1 MINARLAVEGAA
13 LHESGEWQQILRL
26 GPVVDIDT
34 GKTVIDITPTLC
46 ADLAKAH
53 AKVLAAGLR
62 VPIDYNHGTS
72 LGRTA
77 EQRRTYGLVTEMEAR
92 ADGLFAK
99 LALNGAGVEWVKTN
113 LGNALVSPSI
123 VGGLFDPMKPGT
135 KLADVYVA
143 ALSLTESPRQNNL
156 PEVKLGA
163 GGDADVPA
171 AAPLA
176 LLATF
181 DTREDVRRFEDQI
194 RMKGRALL
202 IAEGYDVDEYVSL
215 ATWTGS
221 TSGTAVLGW
230 WSEGGGGEHLRRAQ
244 WSQGADGVVT
254 VSGPSTPMRMV
265 TQYEPE
271 DTAAMGAA
279 SLANSR
285 GHAPEEVPMSG
296 KDGGTQPQTEGGGD
310 FAVLLARLPD
320 ADRVAVEGEIRTLT
334 ERAKGAEQKAD
345 ALSVQLAAAQEAAD
359 KVSSTL
365 LARVEGLEAAAA
377 ARAKADA
384 EKDRAE
390 FLLSATQR
398 GAIGAGKEDQEAW
411 GNTYDALGPDRA
423 RALVARLKDGIA
435 GPVANLAR
443 AVPGLSGT
451 SAEPDKNRNAR
462 ISERASAL
470 AAEHNGRFDDYWSQ
484 AEKEVG

>member
-1 MINARLAVEGAA
+1 MSITARLAVEGAA

-26 GPVVDIDT
+26 GPVVDIAT
-34 GKTVIDITPTLC
+34 GKTVIDITAELC

-53 AKVLAAGLR
+53 GKVLAAGLR

-99 LALNGAGVEWVKTN
+99 LALNSAGVEWVKTN

-123 VGGLFDPMKPGT
+123 VGGLFDPMKPGA

-163 GGDADVPA
+163 DADAPA
-171 AAPLA
+171 VAPLA

-181 DTREDVRRFEDQI
+181 DTRDEARRFEDQI

-202 IAEGYDVDEYVSL
+202 KGEGYDVDEYVSL
-215 ATWTGS
+215 ATWEGS
-221 TSGTAVLGW
+221 DSGSAVLSW
-230 WSEGGGGEHLRRAQ
+230 WMEHGGERLRRVQ

-254 VSGPSTPMRMV
+254 VSGPSAAMRMV

-271 DTAAMGAA
+271 DAAAMSAA
-279 SLANSR
+279 DLANSR
-285 GHAPEEVPMSG
+285 GSAPEEVPMSG
-296 KDGGTQPQTEGGGD
+296 KDGGKQPQTEGAGD

-334 ERAKGAEQKAD
+334 ERAKGAEQKAE
-345 ALSVQLAAAQEAAD
+345 ALTVQLAQAQEAAD

-384 EKDRAE
+384 ERDRAE

-411 GNTYDALGPDRA
+411 GSTYDALGPDRA

-435 GPVANLAR
+435 GPVTNLAR
-443 AVPGLSGT
+443 GVPGLSGT

-462 ISERASAL
+462 ISERAHAL
-470 AAEHNGRFDDYWSQ
+470 AAEHNGRFDDFWSL

>member
-1 MINARLAVEGAA
+1 MNNVRLAVEGAA

-34 GKTVIDITPTLC
+34 GKTVIDITPALC

-62 VPIDYNHGTS
+62 VPIDFNHGLS

-77 EQRRTYGLVTEMEAR
+77 EARRTYGLVTEMEAR
-92 ADGLFAK
+92 DTGLFAK
-99 LALNGAGVEWVKTN
+99 LALNPAGVEWVKAN

-123 VGGLFDPMKPGT
+123 VGGIYDPMKPGT

-156 PEVKLGA
+156 PEVKLSQA
-163 GGDADVPA
+163 GTDAEPPV
-171 AAPLA
+171 APLA
-176 LLATF
+176 LLASF
-181 DTREDVRRFEDQI
+181 ASRDDVRRFEDQL
-194 RMKGRALL
+194 RMKGRAVLV
-202 IAEGYDVDEYVSL
+202 AEGYDVDDYVSL
-215 ATWTGS
+215 ATWSGDGS
-221 TSGTAVLGW
+221 GAAVLGW
-230 WSEGGGGEHLRRAQ
+230 WMEAGGERLRQVQ
-244 WSQGADGVVT
+244 WTQGADGVVS
-254 VSGPSTPMRMV
+254 VSGPSAPMRMV

-271 DTAAMGAA
+271 DTAAMVAA
-279 SLANSR
+279 DLANSR
-285 GHAPEEVPMSG
+285 GDAPEEVPMSG
-296 KDGGTQPQTEGGGD
+296 KDGGKQPQTEGGGD

-435 GPVANLAR
+435 GPVVNLAR